1 MLTRRSVLALP
12 FALGAAMPD
21 SDGMPVIKGK
31 RTFLLGLY
39 SLPRHADAWKRAAAA
54 GFHVVHLPA
63 KKEELDR
70 AQQHGMYG
78 WITLG
83 AIQPK
88 SRPADEA
95 RIRQTIADLGRHPA
109 LLFWESLDEPTY
121 EWKKPG
127 LKIPPE
133 VIKETYRFVKSLDPQ
148 RPMYLNH
155 APANLVSTLQR
166 YNPGGDFL
174 ATDIYPVIPHGIRE
188 MYGLW
193 PSGRQ
198 GDLLNT
204 HLSQVGQYAAK
215 MRQVAGPNRAVFMV
229 LQGFAWER
237 LRDRDQDPKLIQD
250 PTRFEQRFM
259 AWQTVASGANGIF
272 YWGLHTTPVSSPL
285 WDDIAAVA
293 AELTTLKEE
302 LAARSMALPLQLEYH
317 DTGHSLDRG
326 IEWIAKPS
334 PSGVVLIA
342 VNADP
347 NPVEVTFRNVPK
359 AAIAEVLFEA
369 RSHNLRAGS
378 FRDRF
383 RPFDVHIY
391 RLH

>member
-1 MLTRRSVLALP
+1 
-12 FALGAAMPD
+12 
-21 SDGMPVIKGK
+21 
-31 RTFLLGLY
+31 
-39 SLPRHADAWKRAAAA
+39 
-54 GFHVVHLPA
+54 
-63 KKEELDR
+63 
-70 AQQHGMYG
+70 
-78 WITLG
+78 
-83 AIQPK
+83 
-88 SRPADEA
+88 
-95 RIRQTIADLGRHPA
+95 
-109 LLFWESLDEPTY
+109 
-121 EWKKPG
+121 
-127 LKIPPE
+127 
-133 VIKETYRFVKSLDPQ
+133 
-148 RPMYLNH
+148 
-155 APANLVSTLQR
+155 
-166 YNPGGDFL
+166 
-174 ATDIYPVIPHGIRE
+174 
-188 MYGLW
+188 
-193 PSGRQ
+193 
-198 GDLLNT
+198 
-204 HLSQVGQYAAK
+204 